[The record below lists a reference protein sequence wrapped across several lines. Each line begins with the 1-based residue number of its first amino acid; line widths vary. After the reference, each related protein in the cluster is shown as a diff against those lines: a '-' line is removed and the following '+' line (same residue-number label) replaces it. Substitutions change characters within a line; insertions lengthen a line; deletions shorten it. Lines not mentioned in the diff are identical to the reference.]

1 MKQKLPAFP
10 ASYWRDG
17 TIKNKARMFAAIYKV
32 GLASMFLSSMSLL
45 FYAGH
50 NSAHTVRAAEVSASS
65 SKVVQTASQGPAEL
79 LAVSG
84 FTQQDNSTGVSP
96 LPDGAGKDV
105 TLHLCTKCHS
115 VSVFAK
121 QRHSLDGWYQVIDQM
136 TGKGLQ
142 ASDQDVDTV
151 ARYLAKSFP
160 EAAGGSSR
168 ESLPGLNGTFN
179 NAAVVRTR

>member
-1 MKQKLPAFP
+1 M
-10 ASYWRDG
+10 
-17 TIKNKARMFAAIYKV
+17 YKV
-32 GLASMFLSSMSLL
+32 ALASMILPSMSLL
-45 FYAGH
+45 FYARD
-50 NSAHTVRAAEVSASS
+50 NSAHTVQAAEVTASS
-65 SKVVQTASQGPAEL
+65 SKIVQTAPQGPTEL

-84 FTQQDNSTGVSP
+84 ILQQDNPTGVSP

-160 EAAGGSSR
+160 EAAGSSSK